1 MATGFADINGGKLYF
16 ELDGQGPALVMI
28 HGGLVNHH
36 LWDEQFDYFV
46 HHGYQVLRYDVRG
59 FGQSSIPDRSFSYH
73 DDLKLLL
80 DSLGIER
87 AIVMGLSM
95 GGSIAID
102 FTLAYPDKVEALI
115 PVAAGLSG
123 YQNQSKINKQMNQ
136 AIHAAY
142 DKGDKAQAV
151 ELSLQL
157 WTDGPNRAHSHI
169 DPMVRE
175 KVRAMTTE
183 VFDLPDDD
191 NSFLQALEPPAIDHL
206 AEIQVP
212 TLFIVGDQD
221 VPDILDIAD
230 IVTTQV
236 PSAQKIIVPNTAH
249 HLNLERPAEFN
260 DIVLDFLKS
269 LQ

>member
-95 GGSIAID
+95 GGAIAID

-123 YQNQSKINKQMNQ
+123 YQNQSEINKQMNQ

-151 ELSLQL
+151 
-157 WTDGPNRAHSHI
+157 
-169 DPMVRE
+169 
-175 KVRAMTTE
+175 
-183 VFDLPDDD
+183 
-191 NSFLQALEPPAIDHL
+191 
-206 AEIQVP
+206 
-212 TLFIVGDQD
+212 
-221 VPDILDIAD
+221 
-230 IVTTQV
+230 
-236 PSAQKIIVPNTAH
+236 
-249 HLNLERPAEFN
+249 
-260 DIVLDFLKS
+260 
-269 LQ
+269 